1 MHEAP
6 VELKSL
12 PLFPLGSVLFPE
24 GELPLRIFEVRYLDM
39 VGKCIQAGAPFGLV
53 SLTQGSEVRTPNGQE
68 AFAHIGT
75 LATITQHQS
84 PQPGL
89 KIIHCVGAQRFRIER
104 TERLKHGLWIADV
117 SHIAPDMAVT
127 IPVDM
132 MTCSE
137 ALRNV
142 MTTLAEASEDNPAAA
157 PAPTQR
163 WSDCAWV
170 ANRWCELLPIPLALK
185 QKMLELENPLI
196 RLELVNDILE
206 KLKLV

>member
-1 MHEAP
+1 
-6 VELKSL
+6 
-12 PLFPLGSVLFPE
+12 
-24 GELPLRIFEVRYLDM
+24 LPLRIFEVRYLDM

-142 MTTLAEASEDNPAAA
+142 MTTLAEASEDNAAA

-170 ANRWCELLPIPLALK
+170 ANRWCELLPIPL
-185 QKMLELENPLI
+185 I